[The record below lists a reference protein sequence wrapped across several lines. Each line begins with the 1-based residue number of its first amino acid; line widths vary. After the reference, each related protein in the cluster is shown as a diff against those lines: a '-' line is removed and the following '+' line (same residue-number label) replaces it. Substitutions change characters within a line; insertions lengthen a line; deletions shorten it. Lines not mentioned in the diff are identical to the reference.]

1 MDHAHAYR
9 PAPLTVNENQG
20 LGAGHEAGRAPS
32 AAGFRPAPGGVA
44 SPRAPLRHGLVRH
57 VRDLAVLAAPVVV
70 ARSGIMVMGL
80 VDTVMVGRFSAEE
93 LAYLGIGLAPITV
106 LLLILT
112 GLLMGTL
119 VVTAGAFGSGDE
131 RGCGAVW
138 RRSLAYALSLGTI
151 AATICAFGEP
161 LLRLLGQGDE
171 LAREGGAVVR
181 VIGLGLPGAAV
192 FLTTTFFLEGLRRPL
207 PGMVMM
213 IAANV
218 VNAALNWIFVYG
230 YLGLPAMGAVGSAWA
245 TTGVRLF
252 LAAGLVGYV
261 WTMADARRYGV
272 RDGARTPWTAWARQ
286 RRIGYAAATSIGV
299 EGTAFSALNVFSG
312 WLGVLPL
319 AAFSIAL
326 NLITIVFMV
335 AIGIGAATAVRV
347 GMAHGRGDATEVAF
361 AGWTGLGV
369 AVVAMTMFAIVFAL
383 APEALAAAYTTDP
396 PLRAAAVPLIAISA
410 WILIVDGGQGV
421 MANALRGRGETWGPT
436 LLHTTSYFVVMIPL
450 GWVLAFP
457 LNRGVLGLYEAI
469 LVASVISVSLL
480 SARFAWLGRRDRVA

>member
-1 MDHAHAYR
+1 MR
-9 PAPLTVNENQG
+9 PSV
-20 LGAGHEAGRAPS
+20 
-32 AAGFRPAPGGVA
+32 RPPVR
-44 SPRAPLRHGLVRH
+44 PRLRHGLARH

-80 VDTVMVGRFSAEE
+80 VDTVMVGRFSATE

-119 VVTAGAFGSGDE
+119 VVTAAAFGAGEE

-138 RRSLAYALSLGTI
+138 RRSLPYGLALGAL
-151 AATICAFGEP
+151 AAGVCAFGEP
-161 LLRLLGQGDE
+161 MLRLLGQSPE

-181 VIGLGLPGAAV
+181 VLGLGLPGAAL
-192 FLTTTFFLEGLRRPL
+192 FLTSTFFLEGLRRPL

-218 VNAALNWIFVYG
+218 VNVALNWIFVYG
-230 YLGLPAMGAVGSAWA
+230 HLGSPAMGAVGSAWA

-272 RDGARTPWTAWARQ
+272 RGGGRTAWRAWARQ

-299 EGTAFSALNVFSG
+299 EGTAFSALNLFAG

-319 AAFSIAL
+319 AAFSIGL
-326 NLITIVFMV
+326 NLITIAFMV

-347 GMAHGRGDATEVAF
+347 GMAHGRGEASEVAL
-361 AGWTGLGV
+361 AGWTGLALGV
-369 AVVAMTMFAIVFAL
+369 AAMAVFAVVF
-383 APEALAAAYTTDP
+383 AAVPEALAAAYTTDP
-396 PLRAAAVPLIAISA
+396 ALRAAAVPLVAIAA

-421 MANALRGRGETWGPT
+421 MANALRGRGETWAPT
-436 LLHTTSYFVVMIPL
+436 LMHTTSYFVVMIPL
-450 GWVLAFP
+450 GWFLAFP
-457 LNRGVLGLYEAI
+457 LGRGAPGLFEAI
-469 LVASVISVSLL
+469 LAASVVSVSLL
-480 SARFAWLGRRDRVA
+480 SFRFAWLGRRDRRLAQASQA

>member
-1 MDHAHAYR
+1 
-9 PAPLTVNENQG
+9 
-20 LGAGHEAGRAPS
+20 
-32 AAGFRPAPGGVA
+32 
-44 SPRAPLRHGLVRH
+44 
-57 VRDLAVLAAPVVV
+57 
-70 ARSGIMVMGL
+70 MGL

-119 VVTAGAFGSGDE
+119 VVTAAAFGAGE
-131 RGCGAVW
+131 EQGCGAVW
-138 RRSLAYALSLGTI
+138 RRSLPYGLALGAF
-151 AATICAFGEP
+151 AAGVCAFGEP
-161 LLRLLGQGDE
+161 MLRLLGQSPE

-181 VIGLGLPGAAV
+181 VLGLGLPGAAL
-192 FLTTTFFLEGLRRPL
+192 FLTSTFFLEGLRRPL

-218 VNAALNWIFVYG
+218 VNVALNWIFVYG
-230 YLGLPAMGAVGSAWA
+230 HLGLPAMGAVGSAWA

-272 RDGARTPWTAWARQ
+272 RGGVRTPWRAWARQ

-299 EGTAFSALNVFSG
+299 EGTAFSALNVFAG

-319 AAFSIAL
+319 AAFSIGL
-326 NLITIVFMV
+326 NLITIAFMV

-347 GMAHGRGDATEVAF
+347 GMAHGRGEASEVAL
-361 AGWTGLGV
+361 AGWTGLALGV
-369 AVVAMTMFAIVFAL
+369 AAMALFAVVFA
-383 APEALAAAYTTDP
+383 AVPEALAAAYTTDP
-396 PLRAAAVPLIAISA
+396 ALRAAAVPLVAIAA

-421 MANALRGRGETWGPT
+421 MANALRGRGETWAPT
-436 LLHTTSYFVVMIPL
+436 VMHTTSYFVVMIPL
-450 GWVLAFP
+450 GWFLAFP
-457 LNRGVLGLYEAI
+457 LGRGAPGLFEAI
-469 LVASVISVSLL
+469 LAASVVSVSLL
-480 SARFAWLGRRDRVA
+480 SFRFAWLGRRDRRDRLTSVHT

>member
-1 MDHAHAYR
+1 VGA
-9 PAPLTVNENQG
+9 PAPA
-20 LGAGHEAGRAPS
+20 GATA
-32 AAGFRPAPGGVA
+32 AAGSTRFR
-44 SPRAPLRHGLVRH
+44 LRHGLARH
-57 VRDLAVLAAPVVV
+57 ARDLVVLAAPVVV

-80 VDTVMVGRFSAEE
+80 VDTVMVGRFSAQE
-93 LAYLGIGLAPITV
+93 LAYLGIGLAPVTV
-106 LLLILT
+106 LILILT

-119 VVTAGAFGSGDE
+119 VVTAAAFGSGDE

-138 RRSLAYALSLGTI
+138 RRSLPYALALGT
-151 AATICAFGEP
+151 AAAAICALGEP
-161 LLRLLGQGDE
+161 MLHLLGQSPE

-181 VIGLGLPGAAV
+181 VIGLGLPGAAL
-192 FLTTTFFLEGLRRPL
+192 FLTSTFFLEGLRRPL
-207 PGMVMM
+207 PGMAMM
-213 IAANV
+213 IAANL

-230 YLGLPAMGAVGSAWA
+230 HFGLPAMGAVGSAWA

-252 LAAGLVGYV
+252 LALGLVGYV
-261 WTMADARRYGV
+261 WTMADAGRYGV
-272 RDGARTPWTAWARQ
+272 RAAAPTPWRAWARQ

-347 GMAHGRGDATEVAF
+347 GMAHGRGDAPEVAL

-369 AVVAMTMFAIVFAL
+369 AVFAMAAFAVIFAF
-383 APEALAAAYTTDP
+383 APEALAAAYTTDAA
-396 PLRAAAVPLIAISA
+396 LRAAAAPLIAISA
-410 WILIVDGGQGV
+410 WILIADGGQGV

-436 LLHTTSYFVVMIPL
+436 LLHTTSYVVIMIPL
-450 GWVLAFP
+450 GWLLAFP
-457 LNRGVLGLYEAI
+457 LGRGAVGLYEAI
-469 LVASVISVSLL
+469 LIASVVSVTLL
-480 SARFAWLGRRDRVA
+480 SARFAWLGRQDRMRAA